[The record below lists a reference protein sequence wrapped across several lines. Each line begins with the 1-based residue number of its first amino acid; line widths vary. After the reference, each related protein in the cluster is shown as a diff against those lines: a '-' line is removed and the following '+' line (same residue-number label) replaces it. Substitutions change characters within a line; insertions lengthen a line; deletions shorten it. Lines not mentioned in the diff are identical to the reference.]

1 MDELLRPV
9 AVAQR
14 FFAGAQDPRN
24 KENFKAVADHF
35 DNQFNTAG
43 ASSSAAAHQVIDAE
57 TSVAV
62 CKGS

>member
-14 FFAGAQDPRN
+14 FFSETQDPRN

-35 DNQFNTAG
+35 ENQFGTAG
-43 ASSSAAAHQVIDAE
+43 AAAHQVIHAD
-57 TSVAV
+57 TIMAV
-62 CKGS
+62 FNGS